1 MKRSKLAVIMS
12 VLLAVSMFGAA
23 CSKEETTKKKSKKSK
38 TEDVDDDDDD
48 DDDDETKKTKKTKK
62 TSEETSEEPTEEPT
76 TEATTKATTTAKETT
91 TKQTT
96 SNQTTSGATSGTR
109 AAHDPLNQNP
119 PTNSYKKISAD
130 DFKSIA
136 ESMGWFVMED
146 EPEDLDDEE
155 SQCVYAYDEDME
167 IVLIY
172 TVYKSVDLATEE
184 FESYKELV
192 DESNQY
198 GELLDSVV
206 ADNMIAVLTE
216 DEYCVIIYIDDLEIY
231 AYTDNS
237 SANIQE
243 ANQALKTLG
252 YPVE

>member
-76 TEATTKATTTAKETT
+76 TEATTTKATTTSKETT
-91 TKQTT
+91 TK
-96 SNQTTSGATSGTR
+96 QTTSGATSGTR